1 MSMINDPKV
10 AQIVGQNP
18 NANGI
23 KNALMAH
30 VMEHVGFQYRRGVEQ
45 QLGAALPSPEQKLPP
60 QVEAQLAK
68 LTAEAAQRLVQA
80 NQATAAQQT
89 AQQQAQDPIVQMQQK
104 ELQLKE
110 QEIQDKKLIELEK
123 IKAQKEIAM
132 LNNEAKLLLQ
142 NEDQKIEALFKGF
155 DAANAQQ
162 DMQVPGIAGG
172 LPPNQAAPTQPPVP
186 PVPPQP
192 MQ

>member
-1 MSMINDPKV
+1 MLFRS
-10 AQIVGQNP
+10 
-18 NANGI
+18 
-23 KNALMAH
+23 
-30 VMEHVGFQYRRGVEQ
+30 
-45 QLGAALPSPEQKLPP
+45 LPSPEQKLPP

-142 NEDQKIEALFKGF
+142 NEDQKVTALFKGF
-155 DAANAQQ
+155 EAANAQQ
-162 DMQVPGIAGG
+162 DMQIPEANSGAPPAG
-172 LPPNQAAPTQPPVP
+172 PVAPAQPPIP
-186 PVPPQP
+186 PEIGRAHV
-192 MQ
+192 